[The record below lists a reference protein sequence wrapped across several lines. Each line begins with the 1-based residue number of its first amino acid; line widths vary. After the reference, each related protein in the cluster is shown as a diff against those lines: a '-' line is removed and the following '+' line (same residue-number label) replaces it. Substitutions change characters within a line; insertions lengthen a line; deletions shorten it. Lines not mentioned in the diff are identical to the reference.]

1 MMLQSFCTLYLG
13 RVLSAMVY
21 STIMLQFCDLEITR
35 YWFEKLI
42 VLFLKL
48 FVTMRKLLIAFKNWS
63 DVGIYPFSW
72 VV

>member
-1 MMLQSFCTLYLG
+1 
-13 RVLSAMVY
+13 MVY